1 MNNYLPPKLLEE
13 IIKWERDFSG
23 EVEYLDNPIGLGLS
37 MDFEDTEG
45 YFCTP
50 VDSLPFAWTGGDG
63 IHYALLTDFGLI
75 KDLNE
80 APVICIS
87 PMDSERTRLVARN
100 LYDFFS
106 LHFFDELIL
115 LSEFPSE
122 EVYLECVRI
131 EETKNLNSEYFDHDR
146 FKREKMKVIN
156 EVQEQFNFAPI
167 QNPIK
172 YIQDIR
178 LERSLRITTLTDDSL
193 GVMPFPSSDSH
204 QKEAFLASIRN
215 LQHSACVDQV
225 VVERHAKELLQRGM
239 THEAES
245 FLARMLLVAQ

>member
-1 MNNYLPPKLLEE
+1 MNNYQPPKLLEQ
-13 IIKWERDFSG
+13 IIKWEKDFSG
-23 EVEYLDNPIGLGLS
+23 EVEYLNNPIGLGLS
-37 MDFEDTEG
+37 MEFEDTEG

-50 VDSLPFAWTGGDG
+50 VDSFPFAWTGGDG

-106 LHFFDELIL
+106 LNFFD
-115 LSEFPSE
+115 
-122 EVYLECVRI
+122 
-131 EETKNLNSEYFDHDR
+131 ETKNLNSEYFDHDR
-146 FKREKMKVIN
+146 LRREKMKVIN

-167 QNPIK
+167 QNPLK

-204 QKEAFLASIRN
+204 QKETFLASIRN

-225 VVERHAKELLQRGM
+225 VVERHAKELLQMGM

-245 FLARMLLVAQ
+245 FLARMLLVGQ